1 MHGAQDRQIDFAAT
15 NHGEAVVAAK
25 NRRAFDGGHG
35 LLARIDQV
43 GIDFIFCGKR
53 ANAQHAV
60 FRLQP
65 HFNVGRHMVGHQGGN
80 ANAQIDIEAVLQFV
94 CGTSRH
100 LVLTPAHA

>member
-1 MHGAQDRQIDFAAT
+1 M
-15 NHGEAVVAAK
+15 AAK
-25 NRRAFDGGHG
+25 NRGALDGRHG
-35 LLARIDQV
+35 LLARIDEV

-65 HFNVGRHMVGHQGGN
+65 HFNVVGHMVGHQGGY

-94 CGTSRH
+94 CGTGRH